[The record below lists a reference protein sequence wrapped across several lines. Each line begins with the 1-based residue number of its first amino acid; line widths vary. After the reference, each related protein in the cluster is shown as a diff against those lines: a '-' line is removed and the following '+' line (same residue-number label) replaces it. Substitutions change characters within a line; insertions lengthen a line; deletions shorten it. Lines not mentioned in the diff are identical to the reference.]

1 MIFNLTAAM
10 RGAGPMMGGPPGP
23 MMPGPPP
30 PGFMGPNMAPRP
42 GPPFMG
48 PPVPP
53 GPGPQVMPPMD
64 RMPGPIAPAQSQVPA
79 IVRYDF
85 STNILTILAQI

>member
-1 MIFNLTAAM
+1 MLFAIMFFFLFAAVM
-10 RGAGPMMGGPPGP
+10 RGAGPMMPGLPGP

-30 PGFMGPNMAPRP
+30 PGYMGPAMAPRP

-64 RMPGPIAPAQSQVPA
+64 HMPGPMSPAQSQVPA
-79 IVRYDF
+79 IVRYVII
-85 STNILTILAQI
+85 SGN